1 MRYDVAIIGGG
12 VTGCA
17 IARELMHYRVRAV
30 LVERECDVGFGTS
43 KANSGIIHGS
53 THFVPGTL
61 KWKLGWAGNQKW
73 GRLSEELGFGFD
85 RIGDLTVAF
94 SEEEI
99 DRLRE
104 FQWRCERAGVPRGEL
119 WGPERVRAE
128 EPGLSGAVAAA
139 LFCPST
145 GVVNPYEAC
154 FSLIES
160 ARRNGLELRVANPV
174 LGVRTD
180 EDGLWIQ
187 TEHELINS
195 RFIIN
200 AAGLYADRIA
210 EMAGVANF
218 TITARKGEEYLL
230 DKRLQG
236 IVSRVIYPCPSP
248 TSKGVLVIPTFD
260 GTVMV
265 GPTAEEIDDRA
276 DLSTSAAG
284 AAHVFSKVA
293 RLAPGIGERDCI
305 AEFAGLRAVS
315 DTEDFVIAATPLPG
329 FINVAG
335 IQSPGLTAAPAIA
348 EMVIEILGEEG
359 LELEPNEDFLPGI
372 DKPVRVAT
380 LTTQQRRELA
390 TTDPA
395 FAHVVCRCELV
406 TRGEVLDS
414 IRRGARTLDGLK
426 FRTRVGMGR
435 CQGAF
440 CSPRCM
446 QLLSGTLGVP
456 LSAITKRGEGSWL
469 VIDREELE
477 RRSGE
482 PTP

>member
-1 MRYDVAIIGGG
+1 MRYDVVIIGGG

-17 IARELMHYRVRAV
+17 VARELMRYRVRAV
-30 LVERECDVGFGTS
+30 LIEKDCDVGCGTS

-61 KWKLGWAGNQKW
+61 KWRLGWAGNQQW
-73 GRLSEELGFGFD
+73 GRLSEELGFGFA

-94 SEEEI
+94 GEDEV
-99 DRLRE
+99 DQLRE
-104 FQWRCERAGVPRGEL
+104 FQWRCERSGVPRGEL

-128 EPGLSGAVAAA
+128 EPNLSGAVVGA
-139 LFCPST
+139 LFCPTT

-160 ARRNGLELRVANPV
+160 ARRNGLELRVDNPV
-174 LGVRTD
+174 LGIRAD
-180 EDGLWIQ
+180 ENGLWVQ

-195 RFIIN
+195 RFVVN
-200 AAGLYADRIA
+200 AAGLYADRVA
-210 EMAGVANF
+210 EMAGAANF
-218 TITARKGEEYLL
+218 TITPRKGEEYLL

-236 IVSRVIYPCPSP
+236 IVSRIIYPCPSS

-265 GPTAEEIDDRA
+265 GPTAEEVDDRE
-276 DLSTSAAG
+276 DLSTTATG
-284 AAHVFSKVA
+284 AEHVFSKVG
-293 RLAPGIGERDCI
+293 RLVPGISERDCI

-315 DTEDFVIAATPLPG
+315 DTEDFVIGATTVPG
-329 FINVAG
+329 FINAAG

-348 EMVIEILGEEG
+348 EFVIGVLETEG
-359 LELEPNEDFLPGI
+359 LALEPNEEFLPGI
-372 DKPVRVAT
+372 EKPVQVAA
-380 LTTQQRRELA
+380 LTTRERQDLA
-390 TTDPA
+390 ATDPS
-395 FAHVVCRCELV
+395 FAQVVCRCELV

-414 IRRGARTLDGLK
+414 IQRGARTLDGLK
-426 FRTRVGMGR
+426 FRTRAGMGR

-440 CSPRCM
+440 CSLRCM
-446 QLLSGTLGVP
+446 QLLSDSLGLP
-456 LSAITKRGEGSWL
+456 FAAITKRGEGSWL
-469 VIDREELE
+469 VIDREDLE

-482 PTP
+482 PAP